1 MVSKWQLV
9 ALAVVVVVVVAVE
22 KAEAN
27 HLGRNMK
34 LSEVAEANGALSSPF
49 VELKGYSRSSD
60 VKGAT
65 GRQKRGFRDFMK
77 KVWNMTKTI
86 LGVSARSGEQDIQDS
101 DLEKALNDTNTEDL
115 EDLVQ
120 KEIEMEPLESIKN
133 ERTQKS
139 GEVIIRGI
147 DTKG

>member
-34 LSEVAEANGALSSPF
+34 LSEVAEATGALSSPF
-49 VELKGYSRSSD
+49 VEVKGYSRSSD

-65 GRQKRGFRDFMK
+65 GQQKKGARDFFK
-77 KVWNMTKTI
+77 KVWNLVKVVFGTF
-86 LGVSARSGEQDIQDS
+86 SRSGELDISDS
-101 DLEKALNDTNTEDL
+101 DIERALDEAEF

-120 KEIEMEPLESIKN
+120 KEIEMEPLESIAKK
-133 ERTQKS
+133 ERTQKN